1 MDTLTISRIIFL
13 VFIVILSVYFIYLNK
28 NFAERKE
35 HFTEDDNLNTIKS
48 TYQSEFK
55 RDPTQQEIDF
65 WVAYITEKKPTNEQ
79 LVTIIKSSA
88 DIISQSY
95 SQSNSQ
101 NILLKEAFG
110 TEDDVTEIYN
120 NILNRLPNEQE
131 LYNYAKMLK
140 EDKTFTND
148 KLKQVLYASDEYQR
162 LEQTQSNQV
171 YSNVIG
177 GVTDRQITLIV
188 MTIYK
193 EVVGKETI
201 DADELHFLKK
211 KLVDFNLDE
220 AIFKKFLEYY
230 IKNQPFNQQIA
241 AAEKVK
247 QMEKNKENQ
256 VSQEQSEAD
265 LAKMKKELYSELM
278 TDLKNQGLLTSNNKQ
293 GYTDQS
299 GT

>member
-265 LAKMKKELYSELM
+265 LAKMKKELY
-278 TDLKNQGLLTSNNKQ
+278 
-293 GYTDQS
+293 
-299 GT
+299 